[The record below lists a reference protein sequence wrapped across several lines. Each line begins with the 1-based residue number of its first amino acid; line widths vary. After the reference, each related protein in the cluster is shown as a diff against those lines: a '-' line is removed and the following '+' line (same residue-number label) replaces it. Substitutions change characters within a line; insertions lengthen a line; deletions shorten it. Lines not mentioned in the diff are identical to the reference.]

1 MTESGG
7 IRFDADD
14 LRRTVAKV
22 LDVEPAELTDDV
34 RFVEDLGGNSLL
46 ALEVLVVLEEKYGVT
61 FTRDEVDSLTSL
73 PRTRDLLAAA
83 MLHLPVVRLVV
94 RADFEDDAD
103 HAAHGARRRPP
114 FCSQACAMTD
124 RIGGGVD
131 PVPHLA
137 DRLTEPADLA
147 RSPFYQYAFTLIP

>member
-1 MTESGG
+1 MSEPGATW
-7 IRFDADD
+7 FDVDD

-73 PRTRDLLAAA
+73 PRTRDLLAAK
-83 MLHLPVVRLVV
+83 L
-94 RADFEDDAD
+94 
-103 HAAHGARRRPP
+103 
-114 FCSQACAMTD
+114 
-124 RIGGGVD
+124 GG
-131 PVPHLA
+131 
-137 DRLTEPADLA
+137 R
-147 RSPFYQYAFTLIP
+147 